1 MWEAMP
7 KQSYLALKVKAE
19 AKKAA
24 QAKQE
29 PMPKHIYLELK
40 GTAEDSTM
48 ADKAEKK
55 QAEDSTSSS

>member
-1 MWEAMP
+1 MREPMP
-7 KQSYLALKVKAE
+7 KQSYLALKAKAE
-19 AKKAA
+19 AKAA
-24 QAKQE
+24 QAKQK
-29 PMPKHIYLELK
+29 PMPKQSCLELK